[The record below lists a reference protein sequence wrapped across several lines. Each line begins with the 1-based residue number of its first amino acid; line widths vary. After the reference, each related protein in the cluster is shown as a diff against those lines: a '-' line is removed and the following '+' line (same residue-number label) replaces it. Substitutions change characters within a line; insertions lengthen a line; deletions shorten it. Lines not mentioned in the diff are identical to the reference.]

1 MFDESNQITSKM
13 TNSIKFH
20 RLALAG
26 GPVPALENFKTSVG
40 EREKPNK
47 HSYRH
52 FRQHTSELKGAIP
65 LFDASN
71 ISASVGRCSHRS
83 YDDSPLYF
91 VQG

>member
-1 MFDESNQITSKM
+1 
-13 TNSIKFH
+13 
-20 RLALAG
+20 
-26 GPVPALENFKTSVG
+26 VG